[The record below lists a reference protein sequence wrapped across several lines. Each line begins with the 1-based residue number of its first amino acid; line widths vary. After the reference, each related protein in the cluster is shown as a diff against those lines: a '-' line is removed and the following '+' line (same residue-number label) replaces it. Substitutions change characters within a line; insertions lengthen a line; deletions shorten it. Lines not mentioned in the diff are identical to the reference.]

1 MTAVKDICSYP
12 EFVTLLK
19 YFDAAMLD
27 HDLRFHYLVPKYGA
41 DGSDD
46 LPWELQ
52 AEAYYNLKYYRNEGI
67 NQTLTKILTTADVVL
82 MDEKGH
88 LNPITV
94 ESLKKEG
101 YCVSRI
107 FGGPLNSWSLAQLT
121 GRNFNL
127 YFG

>member
-1 MTAVKDICSYP
+1 MSHPD
-12 EFVTLLK
+12 LK
-19 YFDAAMLD
+19 L
-27 HDLRFHYLVPKYGA
+27 HYLVPKYGD
-41 DGSDD
+41 DGAED

-52 AEAYYNLKYYRNEGI
+52 AECYYQLRFYPTSEI
-67 NQTLTKILTTADVVL
+67 NRVLTKILTTADVLL
-82 MDEKGH
+82 MDSKGH
-88 LNPITV
+88 FNPEAV
-94 ESLKKEG
+94 ELLKSEG

>member
-1 MTAVKDICSYP
+1 VKELCSYP
-12 EFVTLLK
+12 EFVATLK
-19 YFDAAMLD
+19 AFDAAMD
-27 HDLRFHYLVPKYGA
+27 DQEMRFQYLVPKYGD
-41 DGSDD
+41 DGFAN

-52 AEAYYNLKYYRNEGI
+52 AECYYRLRLYKNEEI
-67 NQTLTKILTTADVVL
+67 NDCLSKILTTAEVFL
-82 MDEKGH
+82 MDRKGH
-88 LNPITV
+88 LNPITI
-94 ESLKKEG
+94 EQLKDEG